1 MILNFRVYVYNIYI
15 YTQTCYCVQF
25 NTALNVQYL
34 IPNEN

>member
-1 MILNFRVYVYNIYI
+1 MILNFRVCVYNIYI
-15 YTQTCYCVQF
+15 LTYYCVQF